1 MRSKFLAAVA
11 AALVL
16 VGCSSS
22 ATVDSAPIAVSN
34 VYVKATDTMM
44 TGAFMD
50 ITNNTDSDVTLT
62 GATAEFADRVEV
74 HEVVDGVMRMKEG
87 GLVIP
92 AGAMQTLEPGGNH
105 LMFMGLM
112 QPLAAGDEVA
122 FTMQFSDGSTLEVLA
137 AVKELTMG
145 DEPYPSASPSME
157 M

>member
-16 VGCSSS
+16 AGCSSS
-22 ATVDSAPIAVSN
+22 ATVVSAPIVVSN

-50 ITNNTDSDVTLT
+50 ITNTTDADVTLT
-62 GATAEFADRVEV
+62 GATADFADRVEV

-92 AGAMQTLEPGGNH
+92 AGATQTLEPGGNH

-112 QPLAAGDEVA
+112 RPLAAGDEVA
-122 FTMQFSDGSTLEVLA
+122 FTMQFSDGSTLDVLA

>member
-16 VGCSSS
+16 AGCSSA
-22 ATVDSAPIAVSN
+22 ATVEGASMEVSN
-34 VYVKATDTMM
+34 VYVRATDTMM

-50 ITNNTDSDVTLT
+50 ITNNTDVDVTLT

-105 LMFMGLM
+105 LMFMGLKG
-112 QPLAAGDEVA
+112 PLAAGDEVT

-145 DEPYPSASPSME
+145 DEPYPSASPSMD